1 MLALGSLYTCS
12 RRAAYSPTTGMGT
25 LPESVACLPVDPILL
40 SGLPCLA
47 LVGEG
52 MDMPSLEAT

>member
-1 MLALGSLYTCS
+1 
-12 RRAAYSPTTGMGT
+12 MGT